1 MNHLE
6 IGITQENVLEISWER
21 NERHNL
27 LVNIDISIFYIV
39 FDMYN
44 VMRTQF
50 QHNK

>member
-27 LVNIDISIFYIV
+27 LVNIDLKNEQLKYLF
-39 FDMYN
+39 F
-44 VMRTQF
+44 T
-50 QHNK
+50 